1 MRKKSA
7 LEKEV
12 TKQLQRIK
20 RAVKRAEQQGFT
32 FPKSPLPK
40 IPARV
45 TAKTVERL
53 KKITP
58 TDLYKKAKYTIPETG
73 KVISGSKAREL
84 IKSKA
89 REKRIVEQAIKKE
102 TAKIQRQMQA
112 DIARQTKERVR
123 EYEQSLR
130 SDIRNIT
137 SQANKEIRKISRDK
151 ALPQETKNMLIA
163 SIEARKQSDIEE
175 RQREIESEKSSK
187 IELLLGEIQERT
199 DTLISSRR
207 QAITDAPQI
216 YVNKANIEAEKRKA
230 KREAKK
236 QEQDRLNE
244 VTRIKTLI
252 ETIKETY
259 TPKKGYLFPKA
270 YFDKLVEKAD
280 SLTIDELRGITEESI
295 LAEDTTKFKDPL
307 TGTIFSGSEGRKI
320 EQYRDEI
327 SGKYGINYNTNANES
342 DSVLG
347 NLRDLI
353 ANWTP
358 SAQWTDW
365 FSNVKENDKNVLER
379 MLEGAIAEEGEAVV
393 AQRCQDNAT
402 YVLELAQSI
411 LYESGGDEKDGR
423 SRIQFDLAAF
433 HSVITGK
440 SMTAQQAMEYHDLME
455 TYEVL

>member
-20 RAVKRAEQQGFT
+20 RAVKRVEQQGFT

-151 ALPQETKNMLIA
+151 ALPQEAKNLLIA

-175 RQREIESEKSSK
+175 RQREIESEKSSE

-244 VTRIKTLI
+244 VSRIKTLI

-259 TPKKGYLFPKA
+259 TPQRGYLFPKT

-295 LAEDTTKFKDPL
+295 LAEKTTKFKDPL
-307 TGTIFSGSEGRKI
+307 TGTIFSGLEGRTI
-320 EQYRDEI
+320 EQHRDEI

-342 DSVLG
+342 DNVLE
-347 NLRDLI
+347 NIRELI
-353 ANWTP
+353 ATWAP
-358 SAQWTDW
+358 SSEWKEW
-365 FSNVKENDKNVLER
+365 FAKVKEHDKNVLER
-379 MLEGAIAEEGEAVV
+379 MLEGAIVEEGEAVV
-393 AQRCQDNAT
+393 AKRCQGHAP
-402 YVLELAQSI
+402 YVIELAQRI
-411 LYESGGDEKDGR
+411 LYGSGGEEKDGR
-423 SRIQFDLAAF
+423 QQIQLDLAEF
-433 HSVITGK
+433 HTIITGRAP
-440 SMTAQQAMEYHDLME
+440 SQEEAIEYHDLME
-455 TYEVL
+455 SYEVL